1 MATPAGRSALSVM
14 RIAGPQALNIMGQ
27 LAPSKQFIP
36 QQAKLIKLYGK
47 RHNLLDEAL
56 VLYFKGPKSYTG
68 EDVVELYLHGSP
80 VVARALQ
87 SAILETRLAR
97 HAEPGEFTRR
107 AFENLRMDL
116 TQVEGIR
123 DLLAA
128 ETEMQR
134 QTAVGGASGILGR
147 KFENWRSQIVNSNAL
162 LTAAIDFAEDNGLE
176 DEFIKVRDAVE
187 RVRCEIE
194 EVLRQ
199 NIACSEI
206 VKSGL
211 KVALLGEPN
220 AGKSSLTNYLLQ
232 RAACLVSD
240 IPGTTRDVL
249 EVALEVGGHKIVL
262 LDTAGLRVSDDTVE
276 KLGID
281 RARNVIAAA
290 DIVVAIFPCNQEQNK
305 HILAEVGKLERAG
318 KPVIRISSKSD
329 LSTNQTLEEL
339 AISVKTG
346 EGMDAFVEQL
356 SSEANN
362 IVKNQAFK
370 STFGD
375 PKAIAELGISARARG
390 LLQSEA
396 VPGLIACIHFLES
409 NDYVLA
415 IAELQRASTAIGMIT
430 GREISVHEILD
441 VVFGEFCIGK

>member
-14 RIAGPQALNIMGQ
+14 RIAGPQTLNIMKQ
-27 LAPSKQFIP
+27 LAPSKKFVP
-36 QQAKLIKLYGK
+36 QRARLTKLYGK
-47 RHNLLDEAL
+47 HRNLLDEAL
-56 VLYFKGPKSYTG
+56 VLFFEGPKSYTG

-80 VVARALQ
+80 VVARAMQ
-87 SAILETRLAR
+87 SAVLETQLAR

-107 AFENLRMDL
+107 AFENSRMDL

-134 QTAVGGASGILGR
+134 QTAVGGASGLLGR
-147 KFENWRSQIVNSNAL
+147 RFESWRSQIVNSNAM
-162 LTAAIDFAEDNGLE
+162 LTAAIDFSEDNGLE
-176 DEFIKVRDAVE
+176 DEFIKVRVSVE
-187 RVRCEIE
+187 RVRSQIDKA
-194 EVLRQ
+194 LRQ

-249 EVALEVGGHKIVL
+249 EVALEVGGHKLVL
-262 LDTAGLRVSDDTVE
+262 LDTAGLRESHDTVE

-281 RARNVIAAA
+281 RARDVIAAA
-290 DIVVAIFPCNQEQNK
+290 DIIVAIFPCNQKQSE
-305 HILAEVGKLERAG
+305 HILAEIDKLERADRR
-318 KPVIRISSKSD
+318 VIRLLSKLD
-329 LSTNQTLEEL
+329 LSPHQSSDEL
-339 AISVKTG
+339 AISIKTG
-346 EGMDAFVEQL
+346 EGMDAFVERL
-356 SSEANN
+356 SSTANQ
-362 IVKNQAFK
+362 IIKSRAFD
-370 STFGD
+370 STLENPEGIG
-375 PKAIAELGISARARG
+375 KLGMSARARG
-390 LLQSEA
+390 LLQAEA
-396 VPGLIACIHFLES
+396 LPGLTECIYFLER

-415 IAELQRASTAIGMIT
+415 NAELQRASAAIGLIT
-430 GREISVHEILD
+430 GRGISVHEILD